1 MVNFKKKI
9 ILIVLA
15 FFFVLGLVSLVIAA
29 NTVNLGTADNFAI
42 LAGSTITNTGASTVT
57 GDMGLDPGTSI
68 TGFPPATLIGTQY
81 INNATS
87 AQAQLDLTTA
97 YNNAAGQGCTQDLT
111 GQNLGGLTLTPGV
124 YCFDTSA
131 QLTGTLTLNGQN
143 NPDAVFIFKMGSTLT
158 TANGS
163 SVTLINETQACNV
176 FWQVGSSATIGGNTT
191 FNGNILA
198 LTSITFNTGASITGR
213 ALARNGAVTLD
224 TNTVTKAT
232 CTIFPYVSGP
242 GIDVSVPAPAAAPAK
257 IVPLIGILK
266 VPSPL
271 ALPKG
276 SGSVVY
282 NYTVWNVGGIQP
294 LVDVIIIDDKCST
307 ISKISGDVNSDNK
320 LDPGEK
326 WKYTCTSTLSNTT
339 TNTAIATGYSD
350 DEYHQA
356 AIATAIATVVV
367 SSPLPAP
374 LINIVKIPSRLTPFA
389 YGGGDV
395 TYTYT
400 VTNPGVVAIHDT
412 LVTDN
417 KCTLVSFVSGDKN
430 GDKLLDPGEAWIY
443 TCKTKVSTSTTN
455 IATVEGKANGFT
467 AIGHAFATV
476 LVSAP
481 ILPQT
486 GAVVVNYSV
495 LWGIAIAVIV
505 ALILVAIFFKK
516 REV

>member
-1 MVNFKKKI
+1 MEKFKKKI
-9 ILIVLA
+9 SLIALA
-15 FFFVLGLVSLVIAA
+15 AFFVLGLVSLVIAA
-29 NTVNLGTADNFAI
+29 NTVSLGTADSFAI
-42 LAGSTITNTGASTVT
+42 LAGSTITNTGPSVVT
-57 GDMGLDPGTSI
+57 GDMGLNPGSSI

-81 INNATS
+81 ANNATA

-111 GQNLGGLTLTPGV
+111 GQDLGGLTLTPGV

-131 QLTGTLTLNGQN
+131 QLTGTLTLDGQN
-143 NPDAVFIFKMGSTLT
+143 NADSVFIFKTGSTLT
-158 TANGS
+158 TATGS
-163 SVTLINETQACNV
+163 SVALINDVQACNV
-176 FWQVGSSATIGGNTT
+176 FWQIGSSATLGVNTA
-191 FNGNILA
+191 FKGNILA
-198 LTSITFNTGASITGR
+198 LTSITFDTGASLDGR

-232 CTIFPYVSGP
+232 CTILPYVSGP
-242 GIDVSVPAPAAAPAK
+242 GIDYEVVAPAR

-282 NYTVWNVGGIQP
+282 NYTVWNVGGQQA
-294 LVDVIIIDDKCST
+294 LVDVTVIDDKCGS
-307 ISKISGDVNSDNK
+307 ISKISGDINSNNK
-320 LDPGEK
+320 LDPEER
-326 WKYTCTSTLSNTT
+326 WKYSCTSALSNTT

-367 SSPLPAP
+367 SSPLPPP

-400 VTNPGVVAIHDT
+400 VTNPGVVAVHDIF
-412 LVTDN
+412 VTDD
-417 KCTLVSFVSGDKN
+417 KCTSVSFVSGDN
-430 GDKLLDPGEAWIY
+430 NSNKLLDTGEAWIY

-455 IATVEGKANGFT
+455 IATVEGNANGFT
-467 AIGHAFATV
+467 TLGHAFATV

-486 GAVVVNYSV
+486 GAVVINYNV
-495 LWGIAIAVIV
+495 LWGILIAIAIIL
-505 ALILVAIFFKK
+505 ALVIFFKK
-516 REV
+516 RKV